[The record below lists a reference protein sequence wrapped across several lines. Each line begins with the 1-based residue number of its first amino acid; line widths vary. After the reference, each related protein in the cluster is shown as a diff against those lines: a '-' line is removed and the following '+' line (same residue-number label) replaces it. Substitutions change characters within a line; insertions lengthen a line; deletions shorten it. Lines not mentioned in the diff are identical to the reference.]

1 MYSVSGY
8 SQMNADEVRMRAY
21 SRALQLAVRRDSVV
35 IDIGAGT
42 GILSLL
48 ACRYGARKVY
58 SIEPSSA
65 IEVARESARANGF
78 ADRVECICAL
88 STETTLREKADV
100 IVSDLRG
107 ALPLFGRHLPS
118 IIDARR
124 RFLAPG
130 GKLIPQ
136 RDLLWAAVVEAPAD
150 YDRLTSRWVRQ
161 YFGLNMD
168 AASQI
173 ATNRWKKVRIKADQL
188 LSRPYCWSTMD
199 YVTVASSN
207 VSAEAKLPITRSGTA
222 HGFAIWFDSV
232 LDDGIE
238 FSNAPGQPELIY
250 GSGFFPWSSP
260 VKLEREDTVCMNVG
274 ANLISSDYVWSW
286 ETRIY
291 RKGACTPASH
301 FRQSTFL
308 GTPIS
313 KERLQKRAGRYLPK
327 LKVDGQV
334 DLRILEMIDGTRTNS
349 EIVQDV
355 MGKFP
360 SHFASEH
367 EALTRVAD
375 IVERYSC

>member
-1 MYSVSGY
+1 
-8 SQMNADEVRMRAY
+8 MNADEVRMRAY
-21 SRALQLAVRRDSVV
+21 SRALEHAVRRDSVV

-58 SIEPSSA
+58 SIEPTSA
-65 IEVARESARANGF
+65 IEVARETARANGF

-88 STETTLREKADV
+88 STETRLREKADV

-130 GKLIPQ
+130 GRLIPQ

-161 YFGLNMD
+161 HFGLNMD

-199 YVTVASSN
+199 YLTVASSN
-207 VSAEAKLPITRSGTA
+207 V
-222 HGFAIWFDSV
+222 
-232 LDDGIE
+232 
-238 FSNAPGQPELIY
+238 
-250 GSGFFPWSSP
+250 
-260 VKLEREDTVCMNVG
+260 
-274 ANLISSDYVWSW
+274 
-286 ETRIY
+286 
-291 RKGACTPASH
+291 
-301 FRQSTFL
+301 
-308 GTPIS
+308 
-313 KERLQKRAGRYLPK
+313 
-327 LKVDGQV
+327 
-334 DLRILEMIDGTRTNS
+334 
-349 EIVQDV
+349 
-355 MGKFP
+355 
-360 SHFASEH
+360 
-367 EALTRVAD
+367 
-375 IVERYSC
+375 